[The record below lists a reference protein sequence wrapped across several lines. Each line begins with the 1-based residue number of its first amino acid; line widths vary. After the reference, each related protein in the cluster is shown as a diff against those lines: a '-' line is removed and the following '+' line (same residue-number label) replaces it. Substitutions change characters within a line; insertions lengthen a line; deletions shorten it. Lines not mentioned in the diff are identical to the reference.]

1 MYQLLIVFSV
11 QEGKTVAIMALE
23 SGFHANGYIC
33 FLLVAA
39 AGADLE
45 EVDPHHKSHVSFFAL
60 ISFLFFDTVV
70 FFSSSLSSSAKYG
83 GATVFLLKL
92 HDSNLFIEV
101 FMCAFVNFVRTTQRL

>member
-39 AGADLE
+39 AGVDLE
-45 EVDPHHKSHVSFFAL
+45 RVGLLHKSHVSFFVL
-60 ISFLFFDTVV
+60 IPFLFFETVV
-70 FFSSSLSSSAKYG
+70 LFSKSPFSSAKYG

-92 HDSNLFIEV
+92 HDSNLFI
-101 FMCAFVNFVRTTQRL
+101 